1 MNLDSFCRDA
11 RGVLLLLLP
20 NITMWELK
28 GPRRGQGD
36 WAMFLGRLLLSLV
49 FVAMLLLPCYSAA
62 RPPSYPSFLVPNATF
77 NHLAQAQNT
86 GALYVGAVNALY
98 QLSPELRLV
107 GRARTGPDKDSPE
120 CLPFRDAREC
130 PQARFTD
137 NSNKLL
143 LPNER
148 AGELV
153 VCGQLFQGVCEKRA
167 LGDIAKVLYRP
178 EDPGDNQFVAANEPR
193 VSTVGLVGRHAGRD
207 LLFVGR
213 GLTAKLSGGI
223 PPFTIRQLEGA
234 QAFSN
239 EGMGKLVVGDFSDYN
254 NSYVG
259 AFASEGHV
267 YFLFSRRGAK
277 AQMEYRTYLSRSC
290 MEDTNL
296 YSYVELPLEC
306 RDAKGRMYNLAQ
318 AVHLASGFGG
328 KGKTLFVVLAAGQ
341 GSTAVPT
348 SQTALCSYSLKEVD
362 EAMERT
368 RQLCYTSAG
377 LGLTKE
383 EEAAI
388 EYGVTSRCNL
398 LPKESPEAYP
408 CGDEHT
414 PSPIASR
421 KPLVAEALLTT
432 VPRLTAVAAMVETG
446 HTIAFLGDGV
456 GQLHKVYLNG
466 SVAQVYSTIPTGQ
479 RSPVN
484 PDLLLDTSGAY
495 LYVMT
500 ASQVSCHG
508 AQSPPL
514 PPTFF

>member
-1 MNLDSFCRDA
+1 M
-11 RGVLLLLLP
+11 V
-20 NITMWELK
+20 
-28 GPRRGQGD
+28 
-36 WAMFLGRLLLSLV
+36 LGRLLLPLMV
-49 FVAMLLLPCYSAA
+49 TLMLLLPLYPAA
-62 RPPSYPSFLVPNATF
+62 AQLSSYPLFVVPNGTF

-86 GALYVGAVNALY
+86 GGLYVGAVNALY
-98 QLSPELRLV
+98 QLDSELRLL
-107 GRARTGPDKDSPE
+107 GHAPTGPNQDSPE
-120 CLPFRDAREC
+120 CLPFRDVREC
-130 PQARFTD
+130 PQAQLMD

-167 LGDIAKVLYRP
+167 LTDITKVLYHP
-178 EDPGDNQFVAANEPR
+178 EDPGDNQFVAANEPK
-193 VSTVGLVGRHAGRD
+193 VSTVGLVGQHNGRD

-223 PPFTIRQLEGA
+223 PPFTIRQLEGP

-259 AFASEGHV
+259 AFASDGYV
-267 YFLFSRRGAK
+267 YFLFFRRGAK
-277 AQMEYRTYLSRSC
+277 AQLEYRTYLSRTC
-290 MEDTNL
+290 VDDTNL

-306 RDAKGRMYNLAQ
+306 QHSQGQAYNLAQ
-318 AVHLASGFGG
+318 AMHLAPGLAG
-328 KGKTLFVVLAAGQ
+328 KDKTLFVVLAAGQ

-348 SQTALCSYSLKEVD
+348 GRTALCSYSLSAINA
-362 EAMERT
+362 AMEKT
-368 RQLCYTSAG
+368 RQLCYTTSG
-377 LGLTKE
+377 IGDNNE

-388 EYGVTSRCNL
+388 EYGVTSRCSSL
-398 LPKESPEAYP
+398 SKIYP

-446 HTIAFLGDGV
+446 HTIVFLGDGV
-456 GQLHKVYLNG
+456 GQLHKV
-466 SVAQVYSTIPTGQ
+466 
-479 RSPVN
+479 
-484 PDLLLDTSGAY
+484 GAVVVI
-495 LYVMT
+495 LAMIGHVIII
-500 ASQVSCHG
+500 QSCF
-508 AQSPPL
+508 SL
-514 PPTFF
+514 PSSSNKMYEMHMLVDEAFFN